1 MVIMFAVNILIQYKL
16 IELLFIDNNN
26 CLRKFRYDARGYLND
41 LSQYDTRKPTNS
53 LNTEEIEFEQQLNEE
68 RFADLIYDEISK
80 TPEAVSS
87 GEYSKVGYQ
96 YDQPEVKSISKDAN
110 NAELE
115 SKGNSFK
122 VPPGLTIPS
131 NIILV
136 CLLAS
141 SITK

>member
-1 MVIMFAVNILIQYKL
+1 M
-16 IELLFIDNNN
+16 
-26 CLRKFRYDARGYLND
+26 
-41 LSQYDTRKPTNS
+41 NS
-53 LNTEEIEFEQQLNEE
+53 EEIEFERQLNEE
-68 RFADLIYDEISK
+68 RFADLIYEEISK

-96 YDQPEVKSISKDAN
+96 YDQPEVKTISKDASN
-110 NAELE
+110 TEVE
-115 SKGNSFK
+115 SKGDSFK
-122 VPPGLTIPS
+122 VPPGLNIPS